1 VAGGW
6 YTIDLTAGKAYINP
20 LGAFSGLTQFRLGFK
35 IDDNNDGV
43 ANYLS
48 LYSGNA
54 PAASQPL
61 LILQY
66 YVP

>member
-1 VAGGW
+1 V
-6 YTIDLTAGKAYINP
+6 GKAYINP
-20 LGAFSGLTQFRLGFK
+20 LVAYSGLTQVRLGFK

-66 YVP
+66 FVP